1 MQSLTASDRAKI
13 ITHIANSLM
22 DRSNEIIEANQKDL
36 YQAQME
42 GITGPLY
49 SRLIM
54 NQDKLKS
61 LASGLKQIAND
72 SLENVGRVMRR
83 TKVRNTTKNT
93 SKNISIKFPN

>member
-1 MQSLTASDRAKI
+1 
-13 ITHIANSLM
+13 
-22 DRSNEIIEANQKDL
+22 
-36 YQAQME
+36 ME

-83 TKVRNTTKNT
+83 TKV
-93 SKNISIKFPN
+93 SELILNIKAFHFNLSVKYLNLS